1 MSLRISY
8 EFPEW
13 VAIQQDFSLWG
24 TEFRPNENT
33 GAQKTSLGDSALTAP
48 VMVMFR
54 QHIHAKGKFTNRV
67 EANALSEV
75 DEKSGCV
82 V

>member
-1 MSLRISY
+1 
-8 EFPEW
+8 
-13 VAIQQDFSLWG
+13 VGHGIQAEQESRYSG
-24 TEFRPNENT
+24 
-33 GAQKTSLGDSALTAP
+33 TSLGDSALTAP

-54 QHIHAKGKFTNRV
+54 QHFHAKGKFTNRV
-67 EANALSEV
+67 EANALSED